1 MFLERGRGIE
11 RLRQGNRQQ
20 DDARQPGPVRPYVRS
35 ELTHRGIMPRYDQ
48 LEWAA
53 QTEDYQEGK
62 RKGDERIGVILRGQ
76 AEQDQASGGAA
87 ARAAMVA

>member
-1 MFLERGRGIE
+1 M
-11 RLRQGNRQQ
+11 
-20 DDARQPGPVRPYVRS
+20 RS
-35 ELTHRGIMPRYDQ
+35 EICFLSEVAVSSVCGRATASKTTLASQGQ
-48 LEWAA
+48 WAA

>member
-1 MFLERGRGIE
+1 
-11 RLRQGNRQQ
+11 
-20 DDARQPGPVRPYVRS
+20 
-35 ELTHRGIMPRYDQ
+35 MPRYDQ

-62 RKGDERIGVILRGQ
+62 RKGDERIGVILRWQ